1 MTRKAPAAVPS
12 IGDLIDQYGALA
24 LEIKADQATQERLRD
39 TILEM
44 AEAVGNDA
52 PEGELFRALVVRSER
67 SIFDVKAAKAA
78 LGPKKVGMLT
88 TTASSVS
95 LRVTPRQDV
104 LLDKLAA

>member
-1 MTRKAPAAVPS
+1 VPAVAAAPS
-12 IGDLIDQYGALA
+12 IGEMIDQYGTLS
-24 LEIKADQATQERLRD
+24 LELRADQTTLEQLRD
-39 TILEM
+39 RILEM
-44 AEAVGNDA
+44 AAAGGDDA
-52 PEGELFRALVVRSER
+52 PQGERFRALVVRSER